1 MQVKYDFSGLNR
13 ALKAKLD
20 VGRTP
25 IVDIVQDAALKVLI
39 GSKIS
44 GEVLGGLVQLTRKA
58 TKERIKQDMTEM
70 VVGRTNSI
78 TTKSGNVRAGR
89 VIVKPRI
96 FWLALQW
103 MKQNGR
109 TFSREAVREVM
120 SVILKMRIKSRAYIA
135 AGWLHCARDLHEKS
149 PYLQKKHKLTRLK
162 ARNMPMVDKAESGSA
177 ANSFATPV
185 RVNGYTAS
193 IVLTN
198 TSRGGGTVGIEY
210 VQQALNNAT
219 TDVMEYVDKKIA
231 VGLVKEMFKGVKCK
245 ISAA

>member
-1 MQVKYDFSGLNR
+1 VQIKYDFSGLNK

-39 GSKIS
+39 GSKLN

-58 TKERIKQDMTEM
+58 TKERIKADMNAP
-70 VVGRTNSI
+70 VAGKIGSGSGRTI
-78 TTKSGNVRAGR
+78 TR
-89 VIVKPRI
+89 PRL

-109 TFSREAVREVM
+109 TFSKETVREVM

-135 AGWLHCARDLHEKS
+135 AGWLWCARDLYEKS

-162 ARNMPMVDKAESGSA
+162 ARNIPTVDKNEGGTA
-177 ANSFATPV
+177 AQSFSVTYT
-185 RVNGYTAS
+185 GYKQCS
-193 IVLTN
+193 VKLFN
-198 TSRGGGTVGIEY
+198 TSRGGDTVGMEF
-210 VQQALNNAT
+210 VQQAINNAT
-219 TDVMEYVDKKIA
+219 KTCRRILTTRLAKR
-231 VGLVKEMFKGVKCK
+231 F
-245 ISAA
+245 

>member
-1 MQVKYDFSGLNR
+1 MNVKYDFSGLNK
-13 ALKAKLD
+13 ALAQKVQLS
-20 VGRTP
+20 RTP
-25 IVDIVQDAALKVLI
+25 VVDIVQDAAMKVLI
-39 GSKIS
+39 GTGT
-44 GEVLGGLVQLTRKA
+44 GEGLVQLTRKA
-58 TKERIKQDMTEM
+58 TKERIKADMN
-70 VVGRTNSI
+70 VPVSGKIGSGSGRTI
-78 TTKSGNVRAGR
+78 TR
-89 VIVKPRI
+89 PRL

-109 TFSREAVREVM
+109 TFSKDTVREVM

-135 AGWLHCARDLHEKS
+135 AGWLFCARELHEKS

-162 ARNMPMVDKAESGSA
+162 ARNIPTVDKNEGGTA

-198 TSRGGGTVGIEY
+198 TSRGGNTVGMEF

-219 TDVMEYVDKKIA
+219 KDVLQYVDKKLA
-231 VGLVKEMFKGVKCK
+231 VKLVRQLFKGVNCK
-245 ISAA
+245 IISS